1 MKREFL
7 EGLLKDIK
15 EEDRKAIVDKIMA
28 ENGTDINAAK
38 GDTTKLEGEVKTL
51 KGEKKNL
58 EGQLEVANGTIEDLK
73 KANPDVEAL
82 QTKIKEH
89 ETTIEQK
96 EKEYKEELTKLAREA
111 IDTELL
117 GKYKAKNTKAVKALI
132 DAFEAKDDEDYRTL
146 LDAKLK
152 GLAESEDTKFMFGE
166 VKTKQNYDPAGGG
179 NPGSEGLGAS
189 MATQR
194 NTVAAPAFDP
204 WGTTTPTK

>member
-38 GDTTKLEGEVKTL
+38 GDTKKLEDEVKTL

-58 EGQLEVANGTIEDLK
+58 EGQLTTANGTIEDLK
-73 KANPDVEAL
+73 KGNPDVEAL

-89 ETTIEQK
+89 EATIAKQK
-96 EKEYKEELTKLAREA
+96 QEHEAEVTKLAREA
-111 IDTELL
+111 INTELV
-117 GKYKAKNTKAVKALI
+117 GKYKAKNAKAVMALI
-132 DAFEAKDDEDYRTL
+132 DAFEAKDNEDYKTL

-152 GLAESEDTKFMFGE
+152 ALSEADDTKFMFGE
-166 VKTKQNYDPAGGG
+166 AQIKQNYNPNGGG
-179 NPGSEGLGAS
+179 NPGKEGLGAS
-189 MATQR
+189 MAAQR
-194 NTVAAPAFDP
+194 NTTQAPAFDP
-204 WGTTTPTK
+204 WAIK